1 MQLYQSY
8 QMQKNINVAHLS
20 SVHPRLDSRI
30 LFKECRSL
38 SAAGFQVS
46 LVVADGKGD
55 AEIDGVRI
63 YDVGYVSGRV
73 RRMLV
78 TSRRV
83 LKRALALDAQVYHLH
98 DPELLL
104 IAGSLVRAGKTV
116 IFDAHEDVPV
126 QIRGKPH
133 IHPWLRPLLS
143 RLYGAFESS
152 VARRLDA
159 VVTATPFIR
168 DKFLKV
174 NPHSVDINNF
184 PIPDELVSQ
193 RDSRE
198 SSQHRVCYVGAISL
212 NRGIR
217 EIVKAIN
224 IVGSNAELVLCGK
237 FEDEQVRREV
247 ETFEGWRRVDA
258 LGWLDRDGV
267 RDALSRCVAGLVTLH
282 PKENYVDALPVKM
295 FEYMSAGL
303 PVICSNFPLWR
314 NIVED
319 SDCGVCVD
327 PGKPEEIA
335 AAIDFLVQN
344 PARATEMGENGRQA
358 IERRYNWPAEERK
371 LIELYKQLT
380 G

>member
-1 MQLYQSY
+1 MQN
-8 QMQKNINVAHLS
+8 KIDVVHLT

-38 SAAGFQVS
+38 SAAGFLVS
-46 LVVADGKGD
+46 LIVADGKGD
-55 AEIDGVRI
+55 TEIDGVKI

-73 RRMLV
+73 RRMLI

-133 IHPWLRPLLS
+133 IHRWLRPLLS

-174 NPHSVDINNF
+174 NPDSVDINNF
-184 PIPDELVSQ
+184 PIPDELASQ
-193 RDSRE
+193 RDGRDRSR
-198 SSQHRVCYVGAISL
+198 HRVCYIGSISVS
-212 NRGIR
+212 RGIR
-217 EIVKAIN
+217 EIVRAIN
-224 IVGSNAELVLCGK
+224 IVDSNAELVLCGK
-237 FEDEQVRREV
+237 FEDEQVRKEV

-258 LGWLDRDGV
+258 VGWLGRNEIRDV
-267 RDALSRCVAGLVTLH
+267 LSRCVAGLVTLH

-303 PVICSNFPLWR
+303 PVICSNFPLWK
-314 NIVED
+314 NIVKE

-327 PGKPEEIA
+327 PEKPEEIA
-335 AAIDFLVQN
+335 AAIDFLVRN
-344 PARATEMGENGRQA
+344 PTRATEMGENGREA
-358 IERRYNWPAEERK
+358 IERRYNWPAEEKK
-371 LIELYKQLT
+371 LIELYEQLT